1 MNDQARVAALTLD
14 AVERRYGRAD
24 TTVEVLN
31 GASLELLPG
40 QSVALIAPSGA
51 GKSTLL
57 HLAGLLER
65 PDAGEVQDRGRRD
78 LDHERRQ
85 ADGAQAH
92 GHRLRLPVP
101 SFAAGVLCAREPRPA
116 ADDRGAAAR
125 PGRRPRARAARLSRS
140 RCSARAIAQRNCPAA
155 NSSVSPSRARSPTAR
170 GCCWPT
176 SRPAISTRR
185 PPTTCS
191 ARLPRWS
198 EASGLA
204 ALVATHN
211 MDLAARMDRRVT
223 IRDGQVSEMA

>member
-1 MNDQARVAALTLD
+1 MARRNDDRGA
-14 AVERRYGRAD
+14 ERR
-24 TTVEVLN
+24 E
-31 GASLELLPG
+31 LELAPG

-65 PDAGEVQDRGRRD
+65 PNAGEVHDRRRRD
-78 LDHERRQ
+78 LDDERRQ
-85 ADGAQAH
+85 ADGAAAH
-92 GHRLRLPVP
+92 RDRLRLPVP
-101 SFAAGVLCAREPRPA
+101 SPAAGILGAGKPRPA
-116 ADDRGAAAR
+116 ADDRGPVAR
-125 PGRRPRARAARLSRS
+125 RGRDPRARAARLSWVS
-140 RCSARAIAQRNCPAA
+140 PSARPIARRNSPAA
-155 NSSVSPSRARSPTAR
+155 NSSASPSRARSPTPR

-191 ARLPRWS
+191 RPLPS
-198 EASGLA
+198 LVKASGVA

-223 IRDGQVSEMA
+223 IRDGRVEEMG